1 MSDTTSQLNSIDE
14 NNSSKYKSQQPAVL
28 VFFKTFFICLL
39 VITVILLI
47 NANIIYFFTIA
58 PNIINKWFPTDCKKY
73 PFGSSSINLCE
84 AKGQGY
90 MSKFFGGGGNRK
102 DDIGADIGADIG
114 GDIAGNKKQVETKS
128 SYGTLDRLMFG
139 PEHPTEP
146 AFPYK
151 YYSKKY
157 DNVIKDYF
165 SWIIAALINTN
176 IKLNTVISSIFTNET
191 LRKCPS
197 VILLLFGCMLL
208 GILPFI
214 FSYSVLCI
222 IINQFRKFSSTGKYT
237 QLLIL
242 FTTFIG
248 SNFILDLIFG
258 VIAAMSLF
266 IKLVFGPLLVDR
278 NEVLRGLAKESRII
292 SFIIGA
298 AFVIAL
304 AKTPFNKDLP
314 ENLIK
319 GIVIGLY
326 VFFLVVSIII
336 SIARSIR
343 NKIRK

>member
-1 MSDTTSQLNSIDE
+1 MSDSTSQLNSIDE
-14 NNSSKYKSQQPAVL
+14 NNSSKYKSQEPAVL
-28 VFFKTFFICLL
+28 VFLKTFFICLV
-39 VITVILLI
+39 VITVLLLI

-73 PFGSSSINLCE
+73 PFGSSTINSCE
-84 AKGQGY
+84 AKDGSF
-90 MSKFFGGGGNRK
+90 MSKFFGGGGSGNGK
-102 DDIGADIGADIG
+102 DDIGGDG
-114 GDIAGNKKQVETKS
+114 GDKKPAETKN

-157 DNVIKDYF
+157 DNVIKNYF
-165 SWIIAALINTN
+165 SWIIEALTNTN

-197 VILLLFGCMLL
+197 VVLLFFGCMLL
-208 GILPFI
+208 GALPFI
-214 FSYSVLCI
+214 FGYSVICN
-222 IINQFRKFSSTGKYT
+222 IINQFRKFRSTGQYT
-237 QLLIL
+237 QILIL

-266 IKLVFGPLLVDR
+266 IKLVLGPFLVDR
-278 NEVLRGLAKESRII
+278 NEMLKGLFKEGRII
-292 SFIIGA
+292 AFIIGA
-298 AFVIAL
+298 AFIIAL
-304 AKTPFNKDLP
+304 SKTPFNKDLP

-326 VFFLVVSIII
+326 VFFLLVSIII
-336 SIARSIR
+336 SISKSIQ
-343 NKIRK
+343 NKVRK

>member
-1 MSDTTSQLNSIDE
+1 M
-14 NNSSKYKSQQPAVL
+14 
-28 VFFKTFFICLL
+28 
-39 VITVILLI
+39 LI

-90 MSKFFGGGGNRK
+90 MSKFFGGGASGSNSK
-102 DDIGADIGADIG
+102 DDMGADIGDYSG
-114 GDIAGNKKQVETKS
+114 GNKKPAETKS

-176 IKLNTVISSIFTNET
+176 IKINTVISSIFTNET

-222 IINQFRKFSSTGKYT
+222 IINQFRKFRSTGTYT

-242 FTTFIG
+242 FTICHLYNSPAVIKIG
-248 SNFILDLIFG
+248 
-258 VIAAMSLF
+258 
-266 IKLVFGPLLVDR
+266 
-278 NEVLRGLAKESRII
+278 E
-292 SFIIGA
+292 
-298 AFVIAL
+298 
-304 AKTPFNKDLP
+304 
-314 ENLIK
+314 
-319 GIVIGLY
+319 
-326 VFFLVVSIII
+326 
-336 SIARSIR
+336 
-343 NKIRK
+343 